1 MKIKNFKTI
10 ENAKYISKNIPI
22 TKMDIKV
29 SKKEEKKE
37 FDIFE
42 SKEYSYKDYKRPDI
56 SKIIKEYSEKN
67 NLKELNDEVKEP
79 STEGIPVI
87 SDSNEEISTLN
98 NAQNDDIKETKSME
112 MLDRSKELDEDI
124 YSDFKLNIEKT
135 IDDEAYLDDP
145 YKAAVKLSREK
156 YQKEKAEVEKLD
168 TINEKDKETSEK
180 VESTENN
187 RGKEIDEKCED
198 IKNNALNSQKENVND
213 KFVKDEEEKNISL
226 SKIEN
231 NEKDKKEGFF
241 DKIKNIYESIFI
253 HPEQLDEWFDSK
265 KKLAFITAL
274 IVGILTHITFITEMI
289 MSQDGLWNSM
299 DYSVP
304 TAWELALGRWGIF
317 LADKVVNYLAIPN
330 ITAVVGILLTAI
342 SATLIVDLLK
352 LKNKITIFLSAAA
365 LAVSPCL
372 AATLLYVYTSVAYC
386 VAMLLSVITVCL
398 IFSKKRKALGFI
410 LAIITFTISLGVY
423 QSYIGVTIGL
433 TVIRLIRDLY
443 DKEIKIRWFFIHGI
457 MMVLVVIIGGVLY
470 SHITNKVLENEHTN
484 LASYKGLETIS
495 IQNTI
500 DSLPK
505 SIPNIYE
512 DFRNF
517 YLSDEILKNTNYSRQ
532 EFYKIMF
539 IATIILELIA
549 IISNKIWKN
558 PFRVLFIAIMTV
570 ILPIALN
577 AVELLATETRA
588 YLLTA
593 AQLILIIPFAALIC
607 ELAGNKG
614 TFIFK
619 WASIISIFL
628 ILFTYYLA
636 DNTSYM
642 VLKLRYEQAY
652 STTIRIMDRIEQ
664 AEGYSPEKPLMFAGI
679 INDNNRQ
686 FLPAHKLSE
695 YTLGAMF
702 TNPVFHGSYSGM
714 EGTWTKYINTFMGLN
729 VQFCNNTSYNDVVN
743 SDAFKEMNIF
753 PEENSVK
760 EIYGVMVVKLSND
773 PVTP

>member
-1 MKIKNFKTI
+1 MKIKKYKTI
-10 ENAKYISKNIPI
+10 KEVKYVSKDIPI
-22 TKMDIKV
+22 TKKDIKFT
-29 SKKEEKKE
+29 KKDEKQE

-42 SKEYSYKDYKRPDI
+42 SKEYSYKNYKKPDI
-56 SKIIKEYSEKN
+56 SQIIKEYSEKN
-67 NLKELNDEVKEP
+67 KDTLEEVNNNIPKEELNVEEKIENEILEEQVNEPINSEV
-79 STEGIPVI
+79 I
-87 SDSNEEISTLN
+87 
-98 NAQNDDIKETKSME
+98 
-112 MLDRSKELDEDI
+112 DRSKELDEDI

-156 YQKEKAEVEKLD
+156 YQKEKEEVERLD
-168 TINEKDKETSEK
+168 EIEKANEEET
-180 VESTENN
+180 V
-187 RGKEIDEKCED
+187 
-198 IKNNALNSQKENVND
+198 KENVEPKSEFKDID
-213 KFVKDEEEKNISL
+213 KPKEPEIKKEETKKEGTNTL
-226 SKIEN
+226 SKIE
-231 NEKDKKEGFF
+231 EPIEKKENKFF
-241 DKIKNIYESIFI
+241 VKLKNIYEGIFV
-253 HPEQLDEWFDSK
+253 HPEQVEKWFDSSK
-265 KKLAFITAL
+265 RLAFLTAL
-274 IVGILTHITFITEMI
+274 IVGILTHITFITEII

-317 LADKVVNYLAIPN
+317 LADKIVNYLAIPN
-330 ITAVVGILLTAI
+330 ITSVVGILLTAI
-342 SATLIVDLLK
+342 SATLVVSLLK
-352 LKNKITIFLSAAA
+352 LKGKITIFLSSAAM
-365 LAVSPCL
+365 AVSPCL
-372 AATLLYVYTSVAYC
+372 AATFLYVYTSVAYC
-386 VAMLLSVITVCL
+386 TAMFLSVITVCL
-398 IFSKKRKALGFI
+398 IFSKKGKIFSFL
-410 LAIITFTISLGVY
+410 LAIVTFTISLGVY

-433 TVIRLIRDLY
+433 TAMRLIRDLY
-443 DKEIKIRWFFIHGI
+443 DREVKIRWFFIHGI
-457 MMVLVVIIGGVLY
+457 MMVVVVILGGLLY
-470 SHITNKVLENEHTN
+470 SHITTKVLENVHTD
-484 LASYKGLETIS
+484 LASYKGLEIIS

-517 YLSDEILKNTNYSRQ
+517 YLSDEILKNTNYLRQ
-532 EFYKIMF
+532 EYYKVMF
-539 IATIILELIA
+539 IVTLVLELIA
-549 IISNKIWKN
+549 IISNKTWKN
-558 PFRVLFIAIMTV
+558 PFRILFIVIMTG

-588 YLLTA
+588 YLLTS
-593 AQLILIIPFAALIC
+593 AQLILIIPFAMLIC
-607 ELAGNKG
+607 DLAGTKG

-619 WASIISIFL
+619 WASIISVFL
-628 ILFTYYLA
+628 IVFTYYLA

-664 AEGYSPEKPLMFAGI
+664 TEGYSPEKPLMFAGI
-679 INDNNRQ
+679 LNDNNRQ
-686 FLPAHKLSE
+686 FLPAHKLND

-743 SDAFKEMNIF
+743 SQAFKEMNIF